1 MRRFMFRSYLR
12 IWAPSYGLFA
22 DARHAAVEI
31 RQDDGPQYAVDHTR
45 WVSTHRALAASCGAA
60 FFFRPPPSAFRATS
74 LAMAKSAAQSRKR
87 NGIFSIRRSWFG
99 LRPCVLP

>member
-45 WVSTHRALAASCGAA
+45 WVSTHR
-60 FFFRPPPSAFRATS
+60 RARVPARLTPGVRV
-74 LAMAKSAAQSRKR
+74 RK
-87 NGIFSIRRSWFG
+87 
-99 LRPCVLP
+99 